1 MKRIVISVLLSIV
14 LFSCNNR
21 KEVGRF
27 TLNGEIKN
35 APDQKIYL
43 EELFFS
49 QKDPEV
55 LDTSN
60 VKNGRFSVSTIAP
73 EQGLYRI
80 RLENGNT
87 GFIFI
92 NDNSAISFSADI
104 NDRSLKG
111 PVFNTPANEALKHF
125 ILSLDSQRTMLSSL
139 SAKIDSGRTSK
150 LPDSIM
156 AMKTTDLETVT
167 NRYKNYITRYIDTTS
182 NPVMA
187 LFALGYTRDIDPQSL
202 KPSVNGLTGRFPNH
216 KAISSVVVQYNAML
230 IQLKQQEE
238 AKSHS
243 PKEGSMAP
251 DITMN
256 DVNGKPFSLS
266 SLRGKYVLIDF
277 WASWCGPCRVEN
289 PNVVA
294 AYDKFKNK
302 NFTILGVSLD
312 DNKTAWLKAIAD
324 DKLSWQ
330 QVSDLKQWNSAAVGH
345 YGFDGI
351 PYNVLIDPQ
360 GKILATELR
369 GEVLTQ
375 KLNEFLK

>member
-1 MKRIVISVLLSIV
+1 MKRIIVPVLLSLV
-14 LFSCNNR
+14 LFSCNSR

-35 APDQKIYL
+35 TTDQKIYL

-60 VKNGRFSVSTIAP
+60 IRNGRFSLSAMAP

-92 NDNSAISFSADI
+92 NDNSSISFSADM

-125 ILSLDSQRTMLSSL
+125 IVSIDSQRTMISFR
-139 SAKIDSGRTSK
+139 SAIVDSGRTSK
-150 LPDSIM
+150 IPDSIM
-156 AMKTTDLETVT
+156 AIKTSDLETVT
-167 NRYKNYITRYIDTTS
+167 NRYQNYITRYIDTTS

-202 KPSVNGLTGRFPNH
+202 KQSVNGLTGRFPNH
-216 KAISSVVVQYNAML
+216 KAIASVVVQYNAML
-230 IQLKQQEE
+230 VQLKQQEE
-238 AKSHS
+238 VKSHS

-256 DVNGKPFSLS
+256 DVNGKPFLLS
-266 SLRGKYVLIDF
+266 SLRGKYVLVDF
-277 WASWCGPCRVEN
+277 WASWCGPCRGEN

-302 NFTILGVSLD
+302 NFTVLGVSLD
-312 DNKTAWLKAIAD
+312 NDKAAWLKAIAD

-330 QVSDLKQWNSAAVGH
+330 QVSDLKQWNSAAVGL

-351 PYNVLIDPQ
+351 PYNVLVDPQ

-369 GEVLTQ
+369 GEALTQ
-375 KLNEFLK
+375 KLNEVLK